1 MQLDRTH
8 VKVRARSLAE
18 IGDLS
23 LLLVRRYL
31 GALVVGFTLGVLPW
45 ALLNFLLLGYI
56 PINEARDGIID
67 EQTYYDRSRYVWL
80 MCALVFLQTPIAGMF
95 TTYYIG
101 QAVFE
106 ERPPWAIVVKACRK
120 SLLPVLWV
128 LGTIRGPLVAMAIL
142 ATNWGGEFAP
152 GREIFWVLV
161 IVLWA
166 ALIRSI
172 RPFMPEI
179 LLLERCPLRAGK
191 RPESTITAARRSSL
205 LHSPLSG
212 DLIGRFLMIALIIG
226 ALALGVFFGIMA
238 VRGFLSTQW
247 NWTLQLGPY
256 PISDVQLIWLPLAL
270 WIVGGLSIFMRFL
283 GYLDARIRLEG
294 WEVELTVRA
303 EALRQFGSE
312 TSPVL
317 TPPQAENVA

>member
-8 VKVRARSLAE
+8 VRVRARSLAE

-23 LLLVRRYL
+23 LLLVRRYF
-31 GALVVGFTLGVLPW
+31 GALVVGFSLGVLPW
-45 ALLNFLLLGYI
+45 AILNFLLLGYI
-56 PINEARDGIID
+56 PINETRDGIID
-67 EQTYYDRSRYVWL
+67 EQTYYERARYVWL

-106 ERPPWAIVVKACRK
+106 KRPPWPAVFKACRQT
-120 SLLPVLWV
+120 LLPVLWV
-128 LGTIRGPLVAMAIL
+128 LGTIRGPLIVMALL

-152 GREIFWVLV
+152 GREVFWVLV

-179 LLLERCPLRAGK
+179 LLLERCPLRSRGTPDSA
-191 RPESTITAARRSSL
+191 ITAARRSSL

-212 DLIGRFLMIALIIG
+212 DLIGRFLMIALIVG
-226 ALALGVFFGIMA
+226 TLALGVFYGIMS
-238 VRGFLSTQW
+238 VRGFLSTEW
-247 NWTLQLGPY
+247 NWTLRLGSWA
-256 PISDVQLIWLPLAL
+256 ISDVQLLWLPLAL
-270 WIVGGLSIFMRFL
+270 WIVAGLSIFMRFL

-294 WEVELTVRA
+294 WEVELAVRA
-303 EALRQFGSE
+303 EALRQFGTES
-312 TSPVL
+312 SPKL
-317 TPPQAENVA
+317 SAPKAESVA